1 MFSPA
6 SPGVVYRPGTVGF
19 EHPLSNVFFFGSCLI
34 LASFFPVSRPTRD
47 MRTRG
52 EVTML
57 EISLPHH
64 HRCISSSSSHHPSI
78 SGSPSNSNRF
88 SFFLFSFFFFFFSSF
103 FAFLSLTHTHH
114 PECPPI
120 ERQDKGKRPG
130 DEGHG
135 RTLCRDPVLHSPRR
149 RGRHK
154 KRVPPGAPRA
164 VQGVAEAHHRAPRSL
179 HRRLPPG

>member
-19 EHPLSNVFFFGSCLI
+19 EHPLSNVFF
-34 LASFFPVSRPTRD
+34 LAAVLSSLPFSLSVALLGTCVRGGKLLCWKYHCPTTTDAAAAAAVTTPVSAAAPATATGFPFSFFP
-47 MRTRG
+47 
-52 EVTML
+52 
-57 EISLPHH
+57 
-64 HRCISSSSSHHPSI
+64 
-78 SGSPSNSNRF
+78 F
-88 SFFLFSFFFFFFSSF
+88 FSFFFL
-103 FAFLSLTHTHH
+103 LSLPFSPSHTHH
-114 PECPPI
+114 PECPAI
-120 ERQDKGKRPG
+120 KRQDKGERSG